1 MVVQIIPFN
10 NLLLVPIFVYK
21 WLNINLEFA
30 HCNIRLS
37 VISFSDTTRGCMLK
51 EYRYREVS
59 RAAKRYFIIMYKHDM
74 NWIALIKKQPHLL
87 IIRVEL
93 SVGIVHAHEYMMP

>member
-1 MVVQIIPFN
+1 
-10 NLLLVPIFVYK
+10 
-21 WLNINLEFA
+21 
-30 HCNIRLS
+30 
-37 VISFSDTTRGCMLK
+37 
-51 EYRYREVS
+51 
-59 RAAKRYFIIMYKHDM
+59 MYKHDM